1 MNTKILLVDDEP
13 ITRLDLKMMLESYG
27 FEVAGQAAD
36 GLDAIELCKKVKPDV
51 VLMDIK
57 MPGVDGLK
65 ATKIIKQES
74 YAKEVILIT
83 AFSDKQYVEKAMEHG
98 AYSYIIKPIT
108 ENNLMPMLQVAS
120 KRCNEIEILK
130 KRIAKLKD
138 DLVARKLIEKAKG
151 HIILE
156 KNMSEQEAYSYLRKM
171 AMNKRCP
178 IKDIAEAI
186 VKIYE

>member
-36 GLDAIELCKKVKPDV
+36 GLDAIELCKKVKPDI

-65 ATKIIKQES
+65 ATKIIKQEN
-74 YAKEVILIT
+74 YAKEIILIT
-83 AFSDKQYVEKAMEHG
+83 AFSDQQYIEKAMEHG
-98 AYSYIIKPIT
+98 VYSYVVKPIT
-108 ENNLMPMLQVAS
+108 ETNLMPMLQVAS
-120 KRCNEIEILK
+120 KRCNEVKTLQ
-130 KRIAKLKD
+130 KRIVSLKD
-138 DLVARKLIEKAKG
+138 DLAARKLIEKAKG
-151 HIILE
+151 HIIVE
-156 KNMSEQEAYSYLRKM
+156 KKINEQEAYGYLRRM

-186 VKIYE
+186 IKIYE